1 MTGCLNLDLKWPIT
15 EYTYIINWLI
25 FPYLDNF
32 AGFKSKVSKH
42 VDVIS
47 LAINRSLQLP
57 SIHVNFLLEI
67 ISDSYKSEKLIT
79 DIFVEASCFY
89 CCPYPTVGSTGG
101 VLYADVFS
109 LWTDFGD
116 GQWSVSCSLEGCLS
130 WDLPSHHLH
139 GLVRF

>member
-1 MTGCLNLDLKWPIT
+1 MTGCLNSDLKWPIT

-57 SIHVNFLLEI
+57 SIHVNFLFKV

-79 DIFVEASCFY
+79 DIFVEASCFLLLPL
-89 CCPYPTVGSTGG
+89 PYGW
-101 VLYADVFS
+101 LH
-109 LWTDFGD
+109 W
-116 GQWSVSCSLEGCLS
+116 WCSLC
-130 WDLPSHHLH
+130 
-139 GLVRF
+139 